1 VRQGGVGIQGMIS
14 KNGGFM
20 NKIGSKKAAI
30 LLGAFLVFSLI
41 IFVGSGADGAA
52 TYPDRAITMVIPY
65 PPGGV
70 TDLGARA
77 LAEAMEKHLKRPV
90 TAVNKAG
97 GGTTVG
103 GNAVAS
109 AKPDGYTLGFFPSSA
124 SIPEV
129 YTYFYEAPY
138 SSKDL
143 KPICRILAPV
153 LTIAVKGDS
162 PLNSVKDLV
171 DFARRNPNPK
181 YATHGKSTLGYLTMR
196 TIAKTENVNFLDV
209 PFEGD
214 SKIVPA
220 ILGDHVPFGTP
231 AYPAIKSLLDAKQM
245 KALALLIEKRADFA
259 SDTPTIVELGY
270 KLAFGSYLGIF
281 APKGTPDDIVKK
293 INDVVAKISEEADFR
308 SKINGMGTQ
317 LIYQDTD
324 SFEKLI
330 ERYKENLRV
339 FFKEEGLVK

>member
-1 VRQGGVGIQGMIS
+1 
-14 KNGGFM
+14 M
-20 NKIGSKKAAI
+20 NRIGLPKVAVF
-30 LLGAFLVFSLI
+30 LGAFFVLPLVV
-41 IFVGSGADGAA
+41 FVGSQAQGAA
-52 TYPDRAITMVIPY
+52 AYPDRAISLVIPY

-77 LAEAMEKHLKRPV
+77 LAEAMERHLKKSV
-90 TAVNKAG
+90 TPLNRAG

-138 SSKDL
+138 SSKDF

-162 PLNSVKDLV
+162 PINSVKDLV
-171 DFARRNPNPK
+171 EFAKKNPNPK
-181 YATHGKSTLGYLTMR
+181 YATHGKSTLGFLTMK
-196 TIAKTENVNFLDV
+196 TIAKTENVSFLDV

-220 ILGDHVPFGTP
+220 ILGGHVPFGTP
-231 AYPAIKSLLDAKQM
+231 AYPAIKPLLDAKQL

-259 SDTPTIVELGY
+259 PDTPTIVELGY

-281 APKGTPDDIVKK
+281 APKGTPDDVVKK
-293 INDVVAKISEEADFR
+293 INEVVARISEEPDFR

-317 LIYQDTD
+317 VVYEDTA
-324 SFEKLI
+324 SFERLI
-330 ERYKENLRV
+330 ERYKENLSI

>member
-1 VRQGGVGIQGMIS
+1 
-14 KNGGFM
+14 M
-20 NKIGSKKAAI
+20 NKIGFQRGAT
-30 LLGAFLVFSLI
+30 LLGLFFVFSL
-41 IFVGSGADGAA
+41 VAGPGAYGAA
-52 TYPDRAITMVIPY
+52 TYPDRAITLVIPY

-77 LAEAMEKHLKRPV
+77 LAEAMEKHLKKPV

-109 AKPDGYTLGFFPSSA
+109 ARPDGYTLGFFPSSA

-129 YTYFYEAPY
+129 YTYFYQAPY
-138 SSKDL
+138 SSKDF
-143 KPICRILAPV
+143 KPICRILSPV

-171 DFARRNPNPK
+171 EFAKKNPNSK

-196 TIAKTENVNFLDV
+196 TIAKAENVSFLDV

-220 ILGDHVPFGTP
+220 ILGGHVPFGTP

-245 KALALLIEKRADFA
+245 RALALLIEKRADFA
-259 SDTPTIVELGY
+259 PDTPTIVELGY

-281 APKGTPDDIVKK
+281 APKGTPDDIVKT
-293 INDVVAKISEEADFR
+293 INDVVAKISEEPDFR

-317 LIYQDTD
+317 LTYQDTD

>member
-1 VRQGGVGIQGMIS
+1 MKKIQ
-14 KNGGFM
+14 FQ
-20 NKIGSKKAAI
+20 KAVL
-30 LLGAFLVFSLI
+30 LLGAFLVFSPIVI
-41 IFVGSGADGAA
+41 IGSGAYGAA
-52 TYPDRAITMVIPY
+52 TYPNRAITLVIPY

-77 LAEAMEKHLKRPV
+77 LADAMERHLNKPV
-90 TAVNKAG
+90 VATNKAG

-143 KPICRILAPV
+143 KPVCRILSPV
-153 LTIAVKGDS
+153 LTIAVRGDS

-171 DFARRNPNPK
+171 DFARKNPHTK

-196 TIAKTENVNFLDV
+196 TIAKAENVNFLDV

-220 ILGDHVPFGTP
+220 ILGGHVPFGTP

-245 KALALLIEKRADFA
+245 RALALLIEKRADFA
-259 SDTPTIVELGY
+259 PAIPTIVELGY
-270 KLAFGSYLGIF
+270 KLPFGSYLGIF
-281 APKGTPDDIVKK
+281 APKGTPEDIVKK

-308 SKINGMGTQ
+308 SKINDMGTQ
-317 LIYQDTD
+317 LTYQDTV

-330 ERYKENLRV
+330 EEYKENLRV